1 MGFVSN
7 LFNGQVL
14 AVDDECEQCEC
25 LAQGKSG
32 VEQFIRTIVFDLG
45 LHTRC
50 EVQVGHRYCSVA
62 KDNKFPAVGFPRF

>member
-1 MGFVSN
+1 MGFIPN

-32 VEQFIRTIVFDLG
+32 VEQFICTIVFDLG
-45 LHTRC
+45 RDTRC
-50 EVQVGHRYCSVA
+50 QLQVAHRYCSVA
-62 KDNKFPAVGFPRF
+62 KDNKSLAVDFSLL